1 MVMKINKITTS
12 LQGIS
17 NSKHFT
23 KALLV
28 NSSALLYGDESQP
41 VAPVTTAVLRTVS
54 RYEFDAQKYRK
65 ERITVKHNVRANR
78 IV

>member
-17 NSKHFT
+17 SSKHFT

-54 RYEFDAQKYRK
+54 RYEFDAQK
-65 ERITVKHNVRANR
+65 
-78 IV
+78 